1 VHRELNKLNKNVII
15 LNVNAVLNVLE
26 RSNVKDT
33 YLNDVVEG

>member
-1 VHRELNKLNKNVII
+1 MHRELNKLNKNVII